1 MTGIQVIAHKLRFVG
16 TDYTRLSLDVFS
28 TDKLIHRL
36 KINTID
42 IYLFWNFTRDG
53 GRH

>member
-1 MTGIQVIAHKLRFVG
+1 MTGIQIIAHKLRFVG

-28 TDKLIHRL
+28 TDKLIHRFS
-36 KINTID
+36 KTSID

-53 GRH
+53 